1 MPRRSEFGSREERR
15 RHILQVTRELIQRW
29 GYKKTTI
36 DDIARYA
43 NVAKGTIYL
52 HWKTREDLF
61 EDLVI
66 REWIQLMKEI
76 RDHLSENLE
85 AGTLSNFIKIATQV
99 TLKEPLMMALMTGD
113 NEILGNIAHSP
124 AGENLIRMRMEHTYA
139 FMQIQHEKGLL
150 RSDLDIETEIKMLA
164 AISLG
169 YFTLDQ
175 YMPEPLHFSPDELA
189 ERLAETIER
198 TLAPPEQPSPQAIQ
212 EATSQYLQLVQQL
225 IDTVEQWYYK
235 EHER

>member
-52 HWKTREDLF
+52 HWKTREELF
-61 EDLVI
+61 EDLVMG
-66 REWIQLMKEI
+66 EWIRVMKKF
-76 RDHLSENLE
+76 RDRLSENPE
-85 AGTLSNFIKIATQV
+85 AGTFSNLMRIAAQI

-113 NEILGNIAHSP
+113 NEVLGNIAHNP
-124 AGENLIRMRMEHTYA
+124 AGENLIRIRMEYTYA
-139 FMQIQHEKGLL
+139 LMQIQSEKGLI
-150 RSDLDIETEIKMLA
+150 RSDLDIETAIKMLA

-175 YMPEPLHFSPDELA
+175 YLPEQLRFSPDEMA

-198 TLAPPEQPSPQAIQ
+198 TLAPPELPSPQAIR
-212 EATSQYLQLVQQL
+212 EATMQYLQIVQQM
-225 IDTVEQWYYK
+225 IDTVEQYYK
-235 EHER
+235 EHEI

>member
-1 MPRRSEFGSREERR
+1 LPRRSEFGSRKERR
-15 RHILQVTRELIQRW
+15 QHILQVTRELIQRW

-61 EDLVI
+61 EELVI
-66 REWIQLMKEI
+66 REWIRVMKEF
-76 RDHLSENLE
+76 RNRMSETPE
-85 AGTLSNFIKIATQV
+85 AGILSNLIKIAIQV

-124 AGENLIRMRMEHTYA
+124 TGETLIRIRMEHTYT
-139 FMQIQHEKGLL
+139 FLQIQREKGLI

-164 AISLG
+164 AISIG

-175 YMPEPLHFSPDELA
+175 YMPEQFRFSPDEMA
-189 ERLAETIER
+189 ERLAETIEL
-198 TLAPPEQPSPQAIQ
+198 TFAPPEPPSPQAIQ
-212 EATSQYLQLVQQL
+212 KATSQYLQLVQQL
-225 IDTVEQWYYK
+225 IDAVEQWYYK
-235 EHER
+235 EHET

>member
-52 HWKTREDLF
+52 HWKTREALF

-76 RDHLSENLE
+76 RDHLSENPE
-85 AGTLSNFIKIATQV
+85 AGARGFIMIATQV

-113 NEILGNIAHSP
+113 SEILGNIAHSP
-124 AGENLIRMRMEHTYA
+124 AGETLMRIRMEHAYA
-139 FMQIQHEKGLL
+139 FMQIQREKGLL
-150 RSDLDIETEIKMLA
+150 RSDQTIETQLKTLA
-164 AISLG
+164 AIGLG
-169 YFTLDQ
+169 FFTLDQ
-175 YMPEPLHFSPDELA
+175 YMPEQFRFSPDEMA
-189 ERLAETIER
+189 EQFAETVER
-198 TLAPPEQPSPQAIQ
+198 TFAPPEPPSPQAIR
-212 EATSQYLQLVQQL
+212 EATSQYLQLVQEL

-235 EHER
+235 EHET